1 MSEVWLVDA
10 AVTTAFGDG
19 LDPLWEGLLA
29 NRSAIAPVSRF
40 DAGRFPVRLAA
51 TLDLGEPGPAGSRLP
66 HLLERLLKGFGPVP
80 ADTLLLTAT
89 TKAGIDALERLR
101 RGEPA
106 DPAQLLP
113 ETLQEAIRARYGL
126 RDGGLNVNAA
136 CASSTLALARAAAL
150 IASGAAGAVL
160 VCCLDLV
167 SEFVF
172 SGFAA
177 LQALSPEPSRPFDR
191 RRNGLT
197 LGEGGA
203 ALLLMSEE
211 RARRE
216 GRRPLATVAGWGV
229 ANDAH
234 HVTAPA
240 RDGCGLIQAV
250 RQALGRADL
259 PSEAVAAVS
268 AHGTGT
274 VYNDAMELTAF
285 AAIFG
290 ERRLPIHSVKGAIGH
305 TLGAAGGIEAVLGAR
320 MLAAQLVPPTVGCGE
335 PEAAAAGQV
344 SERAVPLAGEWLLTT
359 NSGFGGINAAL
370 LLGRGEA
377 A

>member
-1 MSEVWLVDA
+1 MA
-10 AVTTAFGDG
+10 
-19 LDPLWEGLLA
+19 EG
-29 NRSAIAPVSRF
+29 
-40 DAGRFPVRLAA
+40 
-51 TLDLGEPGPAGSRLP
+51 
-66 HLLERLLKGFGPVP
+66 
-80 ADTLLLTAT
+80 
-89 TKAGIDALERLR
+89 
-101 RGEPA
+101 
-106 DPAQLLP
+106 
-113 ETLQEAIRARYGL
+113 
-126 RDGGLNVNAA
+126 
-136 CASSTLALARAAAL
+136 
-150 IASGAAGAVL
+150 
-160 VCCLDLV
+160 
-167 SEFVF
+167 
-172 SGFAA
+172 
-177 LQALSPEPSRPFDR
+177 
-191 RRNGLT
+191 
-197 LGEGGA
+197 
-203 ALLLMSEE
+203 

-234 HVTAPA
+234 HVTAPS

-250 RQALGRADL
+250 RQALERAAL
-259 PSEAVAAVS
+259 PPAAVAAVS

-305 TLGAAGGIEAVLGAR
+305 TLGAAGGIEVALGAR

-335 PEAAAAGQV
+335 PEAAAEGQV
-344 SERAVPLAGEWLLTT
+344 SDRAVPFSGEWLLTT

>member
-1 MSEVWLVDA
+1 MSGVWLVDA

-19 LDPLWEGLLA
+19 IDPLWEGLLA

-40 DAGRFPVRLAA
+40 GAGSNPVRLAA
-51 TLDLGEPGPAGSRLP
+51 TLDLGVPGPAGSLLP
-66 HLLERLLKGFGPVP
+66 HLLERLLNGFGPVP
-80 ADTLLLTAT
+80 ADSLLLTAS

-113 ETLQEAIRARYGL
+113 ETLLQAIRARYGL
-126 RDGGLNVNAA
+126 ADGGLNLNAA

-160 VCCLDLV
+160 VCCLDLI

-203 ALLLMSEE
+203 ALLLMAEE

-234 HVTAPA
+234 HVTAPS

-250 RQALGRADL
+250 RQALGRAAL
-259 PSEAVAAVS
+259 PPAAVAAVS

-285 AAIFG
+285 AALFG

-335 PEAAAAGQV
+335 PEAAAEGQV
-344 SERAVPLAGEWLLTT
+344 SERAVPIAGEWLLTT

>member
-1 MSEVWLVDA
+1 
-10 AVTTAFGDG
+10 
-19 LDPLWEGLLA
+19 
-29 NRSAIAPVSRF
+29 
-40 DAGRFPVRLAA
+40 
-51 TLDLGEPGPAGSRLP
+51 
-66 HLLERLLKGFGPVP
+66 VP
-80 ADTLLLTAT
+80 ADSLLLTAT

-113 ETLQEAIRARYGL
+113 EPLQQAIRSRYGL
-126 RDGGLNVNAA
+126 ADGGLNLNAA

-191 RRNGLT
+191 RRHGLT

-203 ALLLMSEE
+203 ALLLMAEG

-234 HVTAPA
+234 HVTAPS

-250 RQALGRADL
+250 RQALERAAL
-259 PSEAVAAVS
+259 PPAAVAAVS

-305 TLGAAGGIEAVLGAR
+305 TLGAAGGIEAALGAR

-344 SERAVPLAGEWLLTT
+344 SERAVPFAGEWLLTT

>member
-1 MSEVWLVDA
+1 MSGVWLVDA

-40 DAGRFPVRLAA
+40 GAGSNPVRLAA
-51 TLDLGEPGPAGSRLP
+51 TLDLGVPGPAGSLLP
-66 HLLERLLKGFGPVP
+66 HLLARLLNGFGPVP
-80 ADTLLLTAT
+80 ADSLLLTAT

-113 ETLQEAIRARYGL
+113 ETLQQAIRSRYGL
-126 RDGGLNVNAA
+126 ADGGLNLNAA

-150 IASGAAGAVL
+150 IASGTAGAVL

-191 RRNGLT
+191 RRHGLT

-203 ALLLMSEE
+203 ALLLMAEG

-234 HVTAPA
+234 HVTAPS

-250 RQALGRADL
+250 RQALGRAAL
-259 PSEAVAAVS
+259 PPAAVAAVS

-274 VYNDAMELTAF
+274 VYNDAMELSAF

-305 TLGAAGGIEAVLGAR
+305 TLGAAGGIEAALGAR

-344 SERAVPLAGEWLLTT
+344 SEQAVPFAGEWLLTT

>member
-1 MSEVWLVDA
+1 MSGVWLVEA

-29 NRSAIAPVSRF
+29 HRSAITPVSRF
-40 DAGRFPVRLAA
+40 GPGSNSVRLAA
-51 TLDLGEPGPAGSRLP
+51 TLDLGVPGSAGSLLP
-66 HLLERLLKGFGPVP
+66 HLLERLLNGFGPVP
-80 ADTLLLTAT
+80 ADSLLLTAT

-113 ETLQEAIRARYGL
+113 ETLLRAIRARYGL
-126 RDGGLNVNAA
+126 ADGGLNLNAA

-203 ALLLMSEE
+203 ALLLMAEG

-234 HVTAPA
+234 HVTAPS

-250 RQALGRADL
+250 RQALGRAAL
-259 PSEAVAAVS
+259 PPAAVAAVS

-335 PEAAAAGQV
+335 PEAAAEGQV
-344 SERAVPLAGEWLLTT
+344 RERAAPFAGEWLLTT

-370 LLGRGEA
+370 LLGRREA